1 MNDGVASNIGMILK
15 QEFDD
20 AAKEREVHEQKWADN
35 LAMYR
40 GKMGDKSET
49 EIIFRIAKTKIE
61 AITARLIDLLFPV
74 SGDLNWGLESTP
86 VPSLGGSIRDQIKQ
100 EMISQGQEVTQESFD
115 AAIRAEAKKRAEAME
130 QEIKDQLA
138 EDNGRIGFRE
148 LSRRVIRSGLI
159 YGAGII
165 KGPLPSKKSK
175 KKWEFV
181 TKQEKDD
188 TGKVVN
194 EYEDWDLQQYED
206 DESTPYSEAVP
217 IWDCYPDPSAT
228 DLTNARYVWQSRL
241 MTRTELLELAER
253 KDFKKDKIVA
263 YIKNFPKGDAEK
275 ERMAADDKI
284 QSVGGSAARKQETE
298 YKYRVY
304 ERWGYLSG
312 TELID
317 CGVDVESVLPGDPD
331 GIYDYASNV
340 WIIGNEVIKAN
351 KASVKGVPIPFFF
364 FYYNKDETNIWGSG
378 VCDDI
383 GPIQVE
389 INDTIKA
396 LKKNTEM
403 SAGPQI
409 SVLVSALDASQAN
422 KVDQIAANGVWKF
435 DNAED
440 IQNAFRLWEIPSKA
454 TQYIQLVQFY
464 QNFIDELTA
473 PRFISGDGNLKG
485 AGSTMGGLSMLMGAL
500 NVNLKELVKN
510 FDDNVTEPF
519 ITALY
524 HWNMTLNPKE
534 EIKGDFEIQARG
546 SSSLVAKE
554 VQSERLIKAV
564 EVSSNPKFDGLVK
577 DDDLLREL
585 FKVMGVSMDLVR
597 TAEEVQQYKFDL
609 ASQMARATLQAQME
623 ELEKR
628 GIDPGQALAGLFQQ
642 TAIQAQQ
649 MALPQQQGQ
658 VVA

>member
-1 MNDGVASNIGMILK
+1 MMNDGVASNIGQLLR
-15 QEFDD
+15 QEYDD
-20 AAKEREVHEQKWADN
+20 AAKEREVHETKWADN
-35 LAMYR
+35 LSMYR
-40 GKMGDKSET
+40 GKMGDKSDT

-74 SGDLNWGLESTP
+74 SGELNFGLESTP
-86 VPSLGGSIRDQIKQ
+86 VPSLGKTIEATIIQGMV
-100 EMISQGQEVTQESFD
+100 EQGQEPTAELLQAE
-115 AAIRAEAKKRAEAME
+115 IRAEAKRRTEAME
-130 QEIKDQLA
+130 LEIKDQLA
-138 EDNGRIGFRE
+138 EDSGRVGFRE
-148 LSRRVIRSGLI
+148 VSRRVVRSGLL
-159 YGAGII
+159 YGSGVL
-165 KGPLPSKKSK
+165 KGPLIAKKTRK
-175 KKWEFV
+175 RWAMIADEY
-181 TKQEKDD
+181 
-188 TGKVVN
+188 GN
-194 EYEDWDLQQYED
+194 ESWDLEEYQD
-206 DESTPYSEAVP
+206 DEIMPYIEAVP
-217 IWDCYPDPSAT
+217 VWDCYPDPSAI
-228 DLTNARYVWQSRL
+228 DASSARFVWQKHL
-241 MTRTELLELAER
+241 MTRSELLELGKR
-253 KDFKKDKIVA
+253 KSFKGEVITEH
-263 YIKNFPKGDAEK
+263 IKNNPEGDAEK
-275 ERMAADDKI
+275 ERNTAEDKI
-284 QSVGGSAARKQETE
+284 KNVGGTQSTDGKNK
-298 YKYRVY
+298 YKFRVY
-304 ERWGYLSG
+304 ERWGLLSG
-312 TELID
+312 KQLID
-317 CGVDVESVLPGDPD
+317 CGVGIEDDPD
-331 GIYDYASNV
+331 GIMDYASNV
-340 WIIGNEVIKAN
+340 WIMGDKVIKAVI
-351 KASVKGVPIPFFF
+351 APVQGVSIPYYF
-364 FYYNKDETNIWGSG
+364 FYYNKDETSIWGSG

-383 GPIQVE
+383 GPIQTE

-409 SVLVSALDASQAN
+409 SVLVSALDPSQAS
-422 KVDQIAANGVWKF
+422 KVDQIAANGIWKF

-454 TQYIQLVQFY
+454 GQYIQLVQFY

-473 PRFISGDGNLKG
+473 PRFISGDGDVKG

-524 HWNMTLNPKE
+524 HWNMALNPKE

-597 TAEEVQQYKFDL
+597 TAEEIQQYKLDL

-628 GIDPGQALAGLFQQ
+628 GIDPGQALAGMFQQ

-649 MALPQQQGQ
+649 MVIQQEATQQMQG